1 RVKEAKKCP
10 RKVSNLHLKVLK
22 AHQRHAIIAQENML
36 STLLFAPGEL
46 SEAACFYIIIILLTH
61 SAFT

>member
-1 RVKEAKKCP
+1 
-10 RKVSNLHLKVLK
+10 VSNLHLKVLK

-36 STLLFAPGEL
+36 STLLSAPGEL
-46 SEAACFYIIIILLTH
+46 SEAACFYIIIILLTP